1 MPSELDPMDLAPS
14 PSRLAESLRDTGYS
28 YQAAFA
34 DIVDNS
40 VAAGASNVNI
50 EISDGAL
57 GSELRVVFYD
67 DGCGMTR
74 EELLDA
80 MRYGSKK
87 RPSAKSLGKFG
98 MGLKTAS
105 TAFCRRLIVM
115 SMTGEGVAAFA
126 WDLDH
131 IIDTDSW
138 ELIPIDVASYAEQA
152 ENLEEL
158 SANGTGTVVIWEK
171 IDRLI
176 ANSGSDYID
185 KAVQQLID
193 EISSHLSAT
202 CGKFLIGKENVGNL
216 LELGPPAAAPEL
228 RLTVNSL
235 ALEGWDLRDHF

>member
-1 MPSELDPMDLAPS
+1 
-14 PSRLAESLRDTGYS
+14 
-28 YQAAFA
+28 
-34 DIVDNS
+34 
-40 VAAGASNVNI
+40 
-50 EISDGAL
+50 
-57 GSELRVVFYD
+57 
-67 DGCGMTR
+67 
-74 EELLDA
+74 
-80 MRYGSKK
+80 
-87 RPSAKSLGKFG
+87 
-98 MGLKTAS
+98 
-105 TAFCRRLIVM
+105 M
-115 SMTGEGVAAFA
+115 SMTGEGIAAFA

-202 CGKFLIGKENVGNL
+202 FGKFLIGKRI
-216 LELGPPAAAPEL
+216 LG
-228 RLTVNSL
+228 
-235 ALEGWDLRDHF
+235 D